1 MRTQDAIQQDIKSTE
16 ATLDALH
23 KEYLSASR
31 TKSRK
36 SSEQYSKRKDLLL
49 DAGKL
54 WATFL
59 KPGDFVK
66 VTGSRASKYRKI
78 VSFSSN
84 GGSFWGAVSHGNR
97 DGSITSYSDVDLIEC
112 GSSKIT
118 EYLHDGTWIT
128 AKQILE
134 NDI

>member
-1 MRTQDAIQQDIKSTE
+1 MRTQDAICEDIKSTK
-16 ATLDALH
+16 ATLDALQ
-23 KEYLSASR
+23 KEYLSASQ
-31 TKSRK
+31 TKSVK

-66 VTGSRASKYRKI
+66 VTGSRTSKFRKI

-84 GGSFWGAVSHGNR
+84 GGSFWGAVSRGNR
-97 DGSITSYSDVDLIEC
+97 DGSIKSTSETNLIEC

-118 EYLHDGTWIT
+118 EYLYDGIWIT

-134 NDI
+134 DNS